1 MAGRKS
7 VSVKTISK
15 HLTKDEKLIRE
26 AVEDKIKGKCDK
38 LIPPDYLNDGQ
49 REIFYFIVDELSE
62 SNILGNLDKFA
73 IEKAS
78 VAVERTQIMEKKIN
92 EDPSLLENA
101 TFINTKTK
109 YDTIFNKMCDSL
121 CLTPSARA
129 KVALACSN
137 KVNENKNPLL
147 AALEDDDEEDE

>member
-49 REIFYFIVDELSE
+49 MEIFYFIVDELSE

-73 IEKAS
+73 IEK
-78 VAVERTQIMEKKIN
+78 TGDYYTN
-92 EDPSLLENA
+92 G
-101 TFINTKTK
+101 
-109 YDTIFNKMCDSL
+109 
-121 CLTPSARA
+121 
-129 KVALACSN
+129 
-137 KVNENKNPLL
+137 
-147 AALEDDDEEDE
+147 ALEIKFIESNLSPVDVDKLYKYFAYSHPTTKERIELSNSYAH